1 MFLLYALLIGLIAGF
16 VLGGRP
22 AGLLELRFRWGG
34 LMVAG
39 LLIQV
44 ALFSDLVAERV
55 GALGPPVY
63 VGSTVLVLGA
73 VARNLAIPGVGIV
86 VAGALSNLA
95 AIVANGGFMPA
106 SPAALAS
113 LGRSPATIY
122 SNSAVVPDP
131 ALWPLT
137 DIFALP
143 RWVPFANV
151 FSVGDVLIAVGVVVA
166 MVVAMRRAPRPNG
179 ANDHADPAPPGPA
192 DPVRADTSIERPA

>member
-1 MFLLYALLIGLIAGF
+1 MFLLYALLIGLVLGF
-16 VLGGRP
+16 VLGGRI

-39 LLIQV
+39 LLVQV

-55 GALGPPVY
+55 DALGPPIY
-63 VGSTVLVLGA
+63 VGSTAMVLVA
-73 VARNLAIPGVGIV
+73 VLRNGAIPGVAIV

-122 SNSAVVPDP
+122 SNSAVIPDP
-131 ALWPLT
+131 ALWFLT

-143 RWVPFANV
+143 RWIPFSNV
-151 FSVGDVLIAVGVVVA
+151 FSVGDVLIGLGVVLAIVA
-166 MVVAMRRAPRPNG
+166 AMRRAPATPPPS
-179 ANDHADPAPPGPA
+179 APAEPVAMAA